1 MEDINEVMEKL
12 DKDNDDKIDFK
23 EFCRCVRLLAIS
35 CYCKKT
41 GQVLK
46 GKGKGK
52 GKGKKGKGKGKGR
65 RQGKGKGG
73 DEDEDEDEDEGEGE
87 GEGEEAEED

>member
-1 MEDINEVMEKL
+1 MKDVDEVMEKL
-12 DKDNDDKIDFK
+12 DKNNDDNIDFR
-23 EFCRCVRLLAIS
+23 EFFRCVKLLAMS
-35 CYCKKT
+35 CFCKET

-52 GKGKKGKGKGKGR
+52 GKGKKGKGKCKGR
-65 RQGKGKGG
+65 RRGKGKGG

-87 GEGEEAEED
+87 GNDDDAEED